1 MYPRLLYTSAITIS
15 LTGLYVLYSVAMQ
28 SVVIVPVRT
37 EQPVQD
43 PTYSEA
49 QRPAENV
56 RVAMAH
62 IPMPSRQWAAKSAY
76 MLRAEQAFVYTEHWQ
91 QVPDNNK
98 RIRFDQFAMVWVSLD
113 KEGNEQA
120 VSIVSDHALLE
131 FASALDPG
139 SPNPGRVVRAVLE
152 GEVKITGP
160 DGLSVIGNDFIFDEA
175 ELSLHTWNPVSFRFQ
190 SHRGSASRMKMSLIP
205 AEGTPGNDRPHV
217 YGIESIHL
225 IANPSHE
232 NQFVLLEVHMPQGDE
247 TTPVK
252 VKCSGELEY
261 NVNASTAILTTD
273 VIIWTGSGKKIDRLD
288 CDRLTLQFV
297 PKNRSIET
305 SEADAKPAGEPQ
317 KKSEFQ
323 QVERDLEFSWLMAE
337 SQFEA
342 TGRHGPAVKIDSKT
356 QAVTAWMGRLTYSAE
371 TRTVTMTSAEKDPF
385 VTVMQ
390 NRSELRVPMIEAHL
404 GESPDG
410 QMSLASLFCKG
421 AGRLKY
427 VDEKTGK
434 NMMEATW
441 KHQLSKTTDPETG
454 LDLVELEEDAR
465 ILQPDQ
471 LSGLLADS
479 IKIWLAPFNMS
490 AIPKPGAPAA
500 EAAQPEPKRML
511 AQRNVALQSPQLKIK
526 RTNEIDILFDEP
538 GATETA
544 RTKPA
549 KSRLHPVSLT
559 RKEPRPMVFA
569 SIPANSEKGAWPPVE
584 IPSGTDPPQSSG
596 RLAKPKVQPI
606 AVSADRIAVRLR
618 QVPGTQEPQLVALRS
633 EGKVDI
639 SMERTPGEKPTTL
652 EGDRV
657 EVENRGIN
665 EEVVHVFG
673 MPAKIRDPKFKI
685 FGKAIHL
692 DRQENRAWVDGN
704 GQLQLALP
712 DDARIPRVDG
722 VASSRDLNVR
732 WDEQMNFDGL
742 DARFIGRVEA
752 KLGLASMECELMS
765 LQLMDRLAFQ
775 AMTADVK
782 PAVRTIECRQNVK
795 FKNATYS
802 EKKLIDR
809 YRGAVG
815 EFKWNHATGEV
826 TAQGPGEIQ
835 VWRRQKTVGNSFAPQ
850 DTIQANRPIP
860 VELTEWDYTGIQFEG
875 TLKGRIGGEFNGI
888 SDEQSARIEDRVK
901 VTHGPVSRPT
911 DEVDPDN
918 LPSKSGTIHCDR
930 LEFVNHPVS
939 KKNPVEYRQLFGVGN
954 AEIEGQVDGRRFT
967 ASADEI
973 SFDGEK
979 GLYILKGYAK
989 QNATLTEIGA
999 ASNSGRRIEFN
1010 PATKYLKVERATGGQ
1025 WSAGR

>member
-1 MYPRLLYTSAITIS
+1 MYQRLLYTSAIAIS

-28 SVVIVPVRT
+28 SIVVVPVRT
-37 EQPVQD
+37 EQPVVRDQ
-43 PTYSEA
+43 YSEA

-56 RVAMAH
+56 RVAMSH
-62 IPMPSRQWAAKSAY
+62 IPLPHREWAAKSAY

-91 QVPDNNK
+91 QVADNNK

-120 VSIVSDHALLE
+120 VSMVSDHALLE

-139 SPNPGRVVRAVLE
+139 SPQPGRVVRAVLE

-160 DGLSVIGNDFIFDEA
+160 DGLSVIGHDFIFDEA
-175 ELSLHTWNPVSFRFQ
+175 ELSLHTWNPVHFRLQ
-190 SHRGSASRMKMSLIP
+190 SHQGSASRMKMKLIP

-217 YGIESIHL
+217 YGVESIHL
-225 IANPSHE
+225 IANPRHE
-232 NQFVLLEVHMPQGDE
+232 NQFVRFKIQMPQEGQQK
-247 TTPVK
+247 PVE
-252 VKCSGELEY
+252 VKCSRELEY
-261 NVNASTAILTTD
+261 NVGASTAILTTD
-273 VIIWTGSGKKIDRLD
+273 VIVWTRTGEKIDRLD

-297 PKNRSIET
+297 PKKPNGASPET
-305 SEADAKPAGEPQ
+305 SSKPDHEQ
-317 KKSEFQ
+317 KKPEFQ
-323 QVERDLEFSWLMAE
+323 HVERDLEFRWLMAE

-342 TGRHGPAVKIDSKT
+342 TGRHGPGVKIDSKT
-356 QAVTAWMGRLTYSAE
+356 QGVTAWMGRLTYNAE

-390 NRSELRVPMIEAHL
+390 NRSELRVPTIEAHL

-410 QMSLASLFCKG
+410 QMSLSSLFCKG
-421 AGRLKY
+421 AGKLKY

-434 NMMEATW
+434 TMLVATW
-441 KHQLSKTTDPETG
+441 KQHLSKTTDPENG
-454 LDLVELEEDAR
+454 LDLVELVEDAQFR
-465 ILQPDQ
+465 QPDQ
-471 LSGLLADS
+471 FSGLIAES
-479 IKIWLAPFNMS
+479 IKIWLAPLNIS
-490 AIPKPGAPAA
+490 AVPNASTQPA
-500 EAAQPEPKRML
+500 EPQQPEPKRLL
-511 AQRNVALQSPQLKIK
+511 AQRNVALQSPQLEIK
-526 RTNEIDILFDEP
+526 RTNELDILFDEP
-538 GATETA
+538 ENPLNTSSRPA
-544 RTKPA
+544 RPH
-549 KSRLHPVSLT
+549 LHAVSLT
-559 RKEPRPMVFA
+559 TNQARPVVFA
-569 SIPANSEKGAWPPVE
+569 SIPATAENGAWPPVE
-584 IPSGTDPPQSSG
+584 IPSGAAAAPASRKTT
-596 RLAKPKVQPI
+596 KTKVNPI
-606 AVSADRIAVRLR
+606 AVSADRIGVRLR
-618 QVPGTQEPQLVALRS
+618 QIPGRQEPQLLALRS

-657 EVENRGIN
+657 EVESQGLN
-665 EEVVHVFG
+665 EEIIHVFG
-673 MPAKIRDPKFKI
+673 APAKIRDPKFKI

-692 DRQENRAWVDGN
+692 DRQANRAWVDGN

-712 DDARIPRVDG
+712 DDARIPRAEG
-722 VASSRDLNVR
+722 VAASRELNVR
-732 WDEQMNFDGL
+732 WNEQMTFDGL
-742 DARFIGRVEA
+742 DAKFIGRVEA

-775 AMTADVK
+775 SISADSK
-782 PAVRTIECRQNVK
+782 PAVRTIECQENVK

-815 EFKWNHATGEV
+815 EFKWNHATGEIN
-826 TAQGPGEIQ
+826 AQGPGEIQ
-835 VWRRQKTVGNSFAPQ
+835 VWRRQKTAGSSFAPQ

-875 TLKGRIGGEFNGI
+875 TLKGRIGGELNGI

-918 LPSKSGTIHCDR
+918 LPSKAGTIHCDR

-939 KKNPVEYRQLFGVGN
+939 KKNAVEYRQLFGVGN

-999 ASNSGRRIEFN
+999 STNSGRRIEFN

-1025 WSAGR
+1025 WSASR